1 MVNHQLTKFIGGT
14 ALGMSRLWAQP
25 TDSLTYAF
33 VLLLCSS
40 LDFSNCLSFSC
51 GLLARMPPTIP
62 VIIALLECLL
72 LTEWLHR
79 LVKWPELYEFS
90 LKSLGPH
97 NSWKNVK
104 EEKKKRSLVMGKGQS
119 QVSLQQQ
126 ISCCLQCLWHWAL
139 TTSPSILREQLWTCH
154 EMRTEPGKL
163 WQPIVHLCIKRLLLE
178 LYVILLYKTFP
189 LDGVPTRWG
198 LPGCL
203 GCIWVEVCGRCT
215 VKKRNKARKHKQT
228 THTHT
233 KNQWPI
239 QDNTQTCK
247 WLWVGFQNTDSV

>member
-62 VIIALLECLL
+62 VIIALLVCLL
-72 LTEWLHR
+72 HTEWLHT

-104 EEKKKRSLVMGKGQS
+104 EEKKEKKLSYGEGSKSSFSAIADFLLPSVP
-119 QVSLQQQ
+119 
-126 ISCCLQCLWHWAL
+126 L
-139 TTSPSILREQLWTCH
+139 TLSTHHI
-154 EMRTEPGKL
+154 
-163 WQPIVHLCIKRLLLE
+163 
-178 LYVILLYKTFP
+178 TF
-189 LDGVPTRWG
+189 
-198 LPGCL
+198 
-203 GCIWVEVCGRCT
+203 
-215 VKKRNKARKHKQT
+215 
-228 THTHT
+228 
-233 KNQWPI
+233 
-239 QDNTQTCK
+239 NTQGAAVNLP
-247 WLWVGFQNTDSV
+247 WDENWAR